1 MAIALRSISLS
12 IPRNS
17 SPPRRGGARS
27 VSPFFRHP
35 RPPPFLLRASSAPSH
50 ANGSVGSRR
59 DADPVE
65 VIGIGSRKDA
75 VIDFCSSSR
84 SVSSSLLRFWTIYM
98 RDSSKVQLLQRC
110 HGTGVV
116 LRDVEFPLALHPC
129 PSALI
134 LVASAGHGLD
144 HITAIELLN
153 AVKSE
158 GGLTISIFL
167 KPFSF
172 EGQRRQE
179 EADDL
184 INRLHECSHLHIVVE
199 ADSLLKKEAETLA
212 EALESANNAVLLAL
226 TTISIMFL
234 ASYGEAKF
242 GFGAGYS
249 IKSAITEAV
258 FHCPFLCGGIKG
270 LNSVAIIT
278 LTSAS
283 VLDKSDLVYI
293 MNTFLRVTEFS
304 GEIIFSNIHEPDLE
318 PNLLV
323 ITLLTA
329 GCDQNIVSQKKGFL
343 SSLAVHFPFLLSLM
357 GRDDLG
363 TRDNKSVLSPRE
375 FAESVFSLP
384 DKGCSSS
391 LDSVNGAVDP
401 PNAFI
406 DKKAAK
412 RPRIESTSRNKRS
425 ENEEVEASE
434 FISEKNKQTNGGFQW
449 DSSLRNFGP
458 GFHIAQLWAKERA
471 TLNGSIKI
479 DELDTFTLP
488 VGVKSSE
495 FFYNP
500 SQPRILD
507 ESGGESSGIQN
518 APSQETFADAGLEAM
533 TEIYNTALILLKGR
547 KVDESRKRGLLS
559 VRAAS
564 MLEAE
569 RESEKSWTPVLEI
582 QYRGGTFRGRCQGG
596 LPEGKGRL
604 TFVDGSFY
612 DGMWRGGKRSG
623 LGTLY
628 YSNGDVF
635 HGTWRDDLMH
645 GKGWFYFRGGDRWFA
660 NFWKGRANGEGRFYS
675 QNGSVLFGQFRN
687 GWRHGESLWIDADGS
702 RWNEV
707 WDEGILVCRT
717 KLDEELP
724 S

>member
-226 TTISIMFL
+226 TTISIMVSGSYLIYRNSPGGQMQSVEPPEVVKFL

-249 IKSAITEAV
+249 IKSAITQAV
-258 FHCPFLCGGIKG
+258 FHCPFLCGGIK
-270 LNSVAIIT
+270 
-278 LTSAS
+278 
-283 VLDKSDLVYI
+283 
-293 MNTFLRVTEFS
+293 
-304 GEIIFSNIHEPDLE
+304 
-318 PNLLV
+318 
-323 ITLLTA
+323 
-329 GCDQNIVSQKKGFL
+329 NIVSQKKGFL